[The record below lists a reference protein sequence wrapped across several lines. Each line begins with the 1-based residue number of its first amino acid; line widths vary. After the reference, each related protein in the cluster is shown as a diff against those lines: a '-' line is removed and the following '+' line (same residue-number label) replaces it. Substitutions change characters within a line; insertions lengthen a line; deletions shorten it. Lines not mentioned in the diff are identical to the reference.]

1 MSNVEISVVIPI
13 YKVERYVAKTIE
25 SVQHQDFDSY
35 EIILVDDGSP
45 DNSGKICDQYATSDS
60 RIKVIH
66 KENGGVMSAR
76 FAGVDAAEG
85 KYIAFLDGD
94 DRMPPTALSN
104 FYKAMKEKEVDYV
117 NGVCVDIDENGN
129 RINDVIYGTS
139 FNGILEGN
147 EKYRRFISEHPKG
160 LNMKMWRKD
169 VLLSE
174 PRVVVH
180 PSIKNNEDFIFNLL
194 MSSRINSIKSIDDV
208 VAEIV
213 CHPGSASNGNYS
225 LDYWINLLSWLD
237 ANYEK
242 YDVRFNDLIQ
252 YKLFTIHEKIEK
264 PLIDFDSNAQC
275 FANIALKHYNARYG
289 LRGLRTILYVR
300 FSNNFIRALIRNAKS
315 IIKKARGLF
324 K

>member
-1 MSNVEISVVIPI
+1 
-13 YKVERYVAKTIE
+13 
-25 SVQHQDFDSY
+25 
-35 EIILVDDGSP
+35 
-45 DNSGKICDQYATSDS
+45 
-60 RIKVIH
+60 
-66 KENGGVMSAR
+66 MSAR
-76 FAGVDAAEG
+76 FAGVDAADG
-85 KYIAFLDGD
+85 KYITFLDGD
-94 DRMPPTALSN
+94 DRMPPTALSS
-104 FYKAMKEKEVDYV
+104 FYKAMKEHEVDYV

-194 MSSRINSIKSIDDV
+194 MSSKINSIKSIDDV

-213 CHPGSASNGNYS
+213 CHPDSASHGNYDI
-225 LDYWINLLSWLD
+225 DYWTNLLSWLD
-237 ANYEK
+237 KNYKK
-242 YDVRFNDLIQ
+242 YDVYFEDLIQ
-252 YKLFTIHEKIEK
+252 YKLFTIYEKIVR
-264 PLIDFDSNAQC
+264 PLINFDSKAQC
-275 FANIALKHYNARYG
+275 FANIALKHYKARYG
-289 LRGLRTILYVR
+289 LRGLATILYIK
-300 FSNNFIRALIRNAKS
+300 FSNSFIRSIIRNFKF
-315 IIKKARGLF
+315 IIKKVRGSF